1 LSNAPSEKR
10 KPDRSGSEKR
20 QKQRR
25 IIFRVD
31 EPLAAKIEKDAAA
44 QGLSVGSYMRWL
56 SDDNHARIRPTRR
69 PLPGEL
75 LLTQLKAEA
84 GRVDGNLAQFLRLAN
99 RGEVMPVDVIADAAS
114 AVRDCWRHMLETLKG
129 VQ

>member
-1 LSNAPSEKR
+1 LSNAPSEKP
-10 KPDRSGSEKR
+10 KAVRSGTENR

-31 EPLAAKIEKDAAA
+31 DKLAAKIEMDAAA

-56 SDDNHARIRPTRR
+56 SDDNPARIRPTRR
-69 PLPGEL
+69 PLPGEI
-75 LLTQLKAEA
+75 LLTQVKAEA

-99 RGEVMPVDVIADAAS
+99 RGEAVPSDVIADAAS
-114 AVRDCWRHMLETLKG
+114 AVRDCWRHILDRLQG
-129 VQ
+129 A